1 MSLTGQLTRRTS
13 DSAPAGRVQAA
24 DRKPGPAKA
33 SEQPKMPPRKTWPWF
48 LLVLVAN
55 YWLMRFL
62 IPGPEEPLTVPY
74 TVFKDEVAKATFGN
88 CDMSGFARQH
98 FSALKRL
105 LDREEPDYT
114 R

>member
-1 MSLTGQLTRRTS
+1 MSTGR
-13 DSAPAGRVQAA
+13 
-24 DRKPGPAKA
+24 
-33 SEQPKMPPRKTWPWF
+33 
-48 LLVLVAN
+48 
-55 YWLMRFL
+55 
-62 IPGPEEPLTVPY
+62 PLRHV
-74 TVFKDEVAKATFGN
+74 KDEVAKATFGN